1 MPSYERVRHV
11 YLRSAQTFENPAR
24 AARLATLTS
33 ADVLHTR
40 VGSGTPA
47 LVTERLSMLRQE
59 VGLSG
64 IIMEPNSGGRLLYE
78 RLLHSMRLFTQEVA
92 PSVRETLR
100 VRSPVVLCRP
110 SQGHAPPLGM
120 REEQRPQRRALED

>member
-1 MPSYERVRHV
+1 MPSYERVRPV
-11 YLRSAQTFENPAR
+11 YLRSAQAFENPARAAR

-64 IIMEPNSGGRLLYE
+64 IIMEPNIGGRIPHEL
-78 RLLHSMRLFTQEVA
+78 LLHSMRLFTQEVT
-92 PSVRETLR
+92 PSLR
-100 VRSPVVLCRP
+100 
-110 SQGHAPPLGM
+110 
-120 REEQRPQRRALED
+120 